1 MSSSNK
7 TFSIITP
14 VLNSKNRL
22 IKTIES
28 IKKQQ
33 FKDYELI
40 VIDGGSTDG
49 TLDYINNEKAITKK
63 ISEIDRGIY
72 DAINKGINLSEGK
85 YINTINAGDEYIS
98 ENSLNIINNYF
109 KQSHEISFIFGAVK
123 PGIAILPDIV
133 LK

>member
-49 TLDYINNEKAITKK
+49 TLDYINNEKAINKK

-72 DAINKGINLSEGK
+72 DAINKGINTFLK
-85 YINTINAGDEYIS
+85 
-98 ENSLNIINNYF
+98 
-109 KQSHEISFIFGAVK
+109 
-123 PGIAILPDIV
+123 IL
-133 LK
+133 

>member
-40 VIDGGSTDG
+40 VIDG
-49 TLDYINNEKAITKK
+49 
-63 ISEIDRGIY
+63 DR
-72 DAINKGINLSEGK
+72 DW
-85 YINTINAGDEYIS
+85 
-98 ENSLNIINNYF
+98 
-109 KQSHEISFIFGAVK
+109 QQ
-123 PGIAILPDIV
+123 
-133 LK
+133 